1 MNIETKKDKL
11 CINQII
17 GTKNESFEVEGDA
30 IIPDIKPDILKVINT
45 SGNVCIYKKEVLDGK
60 VRIDGCINVN
70 MMYLADNE
78 EGNVRGLTSTI
89 DFTKVIE
96 IKEAKS
102 EMLLE
107 CKFVLKE
114 IECKILNG
122 RKVSFKSLLDVN
134 IKVSSNE
141 EVEFIEAI
149 SKVED
154 IQILNKNFNINSLD
168 SIFLFNFSSIDLI
181 VNSRVSSISI
191 IFDSFSSNIF
201 TVIF

>member
-1 MNIETKKDKL
+1 MNKETKKDKL

-154 IQILNKNFNINSLD
+154 IQILNKNFNINSL
-168 SIFLFNFSSIDLI
+168 
-181 VNSRVSSISI
+181 VGSRYYK
-191 IFDSFSSNIF
+191 SFGQGYCCN
-201 TVIF
+201 

>member
-1 MNIETKKDKL
+1 
-11 CINQII
+11 
-17 GTKNESFEVEGDA
+17 
-30 IIPDIKPDILKVINT
+30 
-45 SGNVCIYKKEVLDGK
+45 
-60 VRIDGCINVN
+60 

-89 DFTKVIE
+89 DFTKIIE

-122 RKVSFKSLLDVN
+122 RKVSFKSLLDVD

-149 SKVED
+149 QK
-154 IQILNKNFNINSLD
+154 
-168 SIFLFNFSSIDLI
+168 
-181 VNSRVSSISI
+181 
-191 IFDSFSSNIF
+191 
-201 TVIF
+201 

>member
-122 RKVSFKSLLDVN
+122 RKVSFKSLLDVD

-149 SKVED
+149 PKVED
-154 IQILNKNFNINSLD
+154 IQILNKNFNIGQGYCCN
-168 SIFLFNFSSIDLI
+168 
-181 VNSRVSSISI
+181 
-191 IFDSFSSNIF
+191 
-201 TVIF
+201 

>member
-89 DFTKVIE
+89 DFTKIIE

-114 IECKILNG
+114 IECKILN
-122 RKVSFKSLLDVN
+122 VD

-149 SKVED
+149 QKVED
-154 IQILNKNFNINSLD
+154 IQILNKNFNINSL
-168 SIFLFNFSSIDLI
+168 
-181 VNSRVSSISI
+181 VGSRYYK
-191 IFDSFSSNIF
+191 SFGQGYCCN
-201 TVIF
+201 